1 MARTKRNAGGGNT
14 NMILLL
20 AAAGVGV
27 YGYMQGWFS
36 GLFAAAAPAA
46 TTTTTAQ
53 LDPVTLTPNAAYV
66 PPRLGTVVTNL
77 TDALAQI
84 AAGDAYVIPN
94 AATFASI
101 QAAGFPSG
109 YNVITTTDSGPVL
122 LRPDVYSFVSTTI
135 TNNVTN
141 ATKAG
146 AAAASIQTAGQTTMA
161 GIKQMMTLGG
171 LSGFGQFRQYM
182 ATRTGRWR

>member
-1 MARTKRNAGGGNT
+1 MARTRRNAGGGNT
-14 NMILLL
+14 NTILLL

-36 GLFAAAAPAA
+36 GLFGTTAA
-46 TTTTTAQ
+46 TTT
-53 LDPVTLTPNAAYV
+53 AAPAGSVPADYV
-66 PPRLGTVVTNL
+66 PPPLGTVVTNV

-84 AAGDAYVIPN
+84 AAKDAYVIPN

-122 LRPDVYSFVSTTI
+122 LRPDVYSFVSTSI
-135 TNNVTN
+135 ANNVTR
-141 ATKAG
+141 ATSQG
-146 AAAASIQTAGQTTMA
+146 AAAASIQAAGQITLA
-161 GIKQMMTLGG
+161 GIQQMMTLGG
-171 LSGFGQFRQYM
+171 LSGLGQYAHYLQ
-182 ATRTGRWR
+182 TRMGRWR